1 MRRSLFAFAMA
12 ALSALVLNAPV
23 FAQQGSVVRGV
34 IQAISDDGA
43 TLTVKAR
50 SGDTVMVHMKPETT
64 VALIIP
70 ATLADVK
77 PDAYIGVTAVPG
89 PDGELQA
96 MEVHV
101 FPPAARGAGEGSH
114 PFDLAPGSSMTNGNL
129 GTRVDEVKGPLLTVT
144 YNGGQKVIR
153 LLPTTPIVTFE
164 QGARSDL
171 KVGAAMIARGP
182 KGPDGVI
189 EAPRVQVGKD
199 GLVPPM

>member
-1 MRRSLFAFAMA
+1 MRRLLFATFA
-12 ALSALVLNAPV
+12 LALVALAPIAPAI
-23 FAQQGSVVRGV
+23 AQQGSVVRGV

-50 SGDTVMVHMKPETT
+50 AGDTVMVHMKPETM
-64 VALIIP
+64 VAVIIP
-70 ATLADVK
+70 ASLADLK
-77 PDAYIGVTAVPG
+77 PDAWIGVTAVPG

-101 FPPAARGAGEGSH
+101 FPPAARGAGEGSR

-129 GTRVDEVKGPLLTVT
+129 GTRVDELKGPLLTVT
-144 YNGGQKVIR
+144 YNGGQKTIR
-153 LLPTTPIVTFE
+153 ILPTTPIVTFE
-164 QGARSDL
+164 PGSRSDL
-171 KVGAAMIARGP
+171 KVGAAIIARGP
-182 KGPDGVI
+182 KGPDGAI